1 MDSNLEVEVGRV
13 FEQRGRGGGVASPG
27 PGMSYAKPLSR
38 SGEITIVPRAN
49 FPVGQPA
56 TPIHGRNTECER
68 VLMLP
73 LLGPGNLSLFV
84 IAAGRVS
91 RRFAFR
97 RPSGAYTLC
106 VARAIATLSFPVEL
120 RSRGPCARGSA
131 RTREPREKSIDIDVH
146 TVQTRV

>member
-1 MDSNLEVEVGRV
+1 
-13 FEQRGRGGGVASPG
+13 
-27 PGMSYAKPLSR
+27 MSYAKPLSR
-38 SGEITIVPRAN
+38 SGEIMIVPRAN

-97 RPSGAYTLC
+97 RPSGARTPFVLPE
-106 VARAIATLSFPVEL
+106 RSQLSPSLSNCDRPV
-120 RSRGPCARGSA
+120 RVHADP
-131 RTREPREKSIDIDVH
+131 REPVDRVKNPSISPYTPYRLAVNAFICPDEESISI
-146 TVQTRV
+146 